1 MSSKLLTAP
10 EREGK
15 TFHIAIRIL
24 GAVAVFQIVLAI
36 WTVLIRFNGEE
47 INRGNILNLAGSFQP
62 PAQAASSEK
71 AAASSPLPDAHSPSP
86 GPEAPPPATGLPAAG
101 APDSFTGKRDASPG
115 PAGTRILLAQH
126 TPAAPSL
133 PAPAPNLYAHRISIP
148 EVADQVDRA
157 LLLREQGDCQGALE
171 ILRQADSK
179 LPIHPKILG
188 EIAATLQQMGLDA
201 KAAEYWERVH
211 QLGPAGAG
219 AYWDLADMAL
229 KGQILDEASSLETY
243 LRISRHTARV
253 VPSNEG
259 TQHVVLR
266 IHIDSAQKKPLSGD
280 DMYLNVL
287 FYDAVND
294 TTFEPTVADTKPV
307 YVTQPYDWRDGS
319 EEIIEVDYFLPKLT
333 QEQLATL
340 GQRRFFGYVVELYYK
355 DLLQDIIASPRKLA
369 RLGSSASRAARPIRQ
384 ALPPK

>member
-36 WTVLIRFNGEE
+36 WTVLIRFKGEE
-47 INRGNILNLAGSFQP
+47 INGGNSLSLAGSF
-62 PAQAASSEK
+62 
-71 AAASSPLPDAHSPSP
+71 PSP
-86 GPEAPPPATGLPAAG
+86 NLVPNAEPAAL
-101 APDSFTGKRDASPG
+101 APVVEGFSPG
-115 PAGTRILLAQH
+115 PAPETPPPGASPAAGHSADAAPEKRATAPEPAGQRILLAQN
-126 TPAAPSL
+126 AP
-133 PAPAPNLYAHRISIP
+133 PVAVPPPPPNLIAHRISNP
-148 EVADQVDRA
+148 EVADQVNRA
-157 LLLREQGDCQGALE
+157 LMLREQGDCQSALE
-171 ILRQADSK
+171 ILRQADGK
-179 LPIHPKILG
+179 LPSHPKILG

-201 KAAEYWERVH
+201 KAAEFWERVH
-211 QLGPAGAG
+211 QMGPEGAG

-229 KGQILDEASSLETY
+229 KGQVLDEASSLDTY
-243 LRISRHTARV
+243 LRISRHIARAI
-253 VPSNEG
+253 PSNDG

-266 IHIDSAQKKPLSGD
+266 IHVESTQKRPLSGN

-333 QEQLATL
+333 QEQAATL

-355 DLLQDIIASPRKLA
+355 DLLQDIVASPRKLA

-384 ALPPK
+384 SLPPK